1 VKDVFTDP
9 RFNERVQQDAVES
22 KDLDADIELMWE
34 TTVRDKD
41 GYSVSTARAINAA
54 NRVFNTV
61 ELRGMTGAEVKA
73 LLGSPIH
80 SSDSVYRGAEFWS
93 IEQRGMIFRFDNG
106 NYGWQVVVYCKG
118 DDKPVTEVQKLWI
131 H

>member
-1 VKDVFTDP
+1 MVKDLFTNP
-9 RFNERVQQDAVES
+9 RFNERVRQEAVKS

-34 TTVRDKD
+34 TVRDTD
-41 GYSVSTARAINAA
+41 GHSVSTARAINAA
-54 NRVFNTV
+54 GRVFNTV
-61 ELRGMTGAEVKA
+61 ELRGLTGAEVKA

-93 IEQRGMIFRFDNG
+93 IEQRGMVFRFDNG
-106 NYGWQVVVYCKG
+106 NYGWQINVYCEG
-118 DDKPVTEVQKLWI
+118 DSKPVTKVEKLWI